1 MKQLMMIG
9 FGAMANEVFA
19 HLPQDLELKW
29 VVVPERSVESVK
41 QKVAADVQVIS
52 NIDDCLGEPDYVIE
66 VAGQAAVKEHAE
78 KVLAKGWTIGL
89 ISVGTLADTAY
100 FEKLQKT
107 AEQSGAHLHLL
118 AGAIA
123 GIDGI
128 AAAKEGGLEKVTYKG
143 CKSPNSWR
151 GSYAEKLI
159 DLDTVKEAT
168 VFYKGTAREAALN
181 FPANANVA
189 ATIALA
195 GIGMDE
201 TQVELT
207 VDPNIS
213 QNKHTIVAEGRF
225 GQMSVEMIGV
235 PLESNPKT
243 STLAALSVI
252 RACRNSVDAIQI

>member
-9 FGAMANEVFA
+9 FGAMANEVCA
-19 HLPQDLELKW
+19 HLPTDLELKW
-29 VVVPERSVESVK
+29 IVVPERSVESVIS
-41 QKVAADVQVIS
+41 KVSSDVHVIS
-52 NIDDCLGEPDYVIE
+52 NINECFGEPDYVNE
-66 VAGQAAVKEHAE
+66 VAGQAAVKEHAL
-78 KVLAKGWTIGL
+78 KVLEKGWTIGL
-89 ISVGTLADTAY
+89 ISVGTLADTVF
-100 FEKLQKT
+100 FEQLQKT
-107 AEQSGAHLHLL
+107 AEKSGAHLHLL

-151 GSYAEKLI
+151 GSYAEQLI
-159 DLDTVKEAT
+159 DLDQVSEAT
-168 VFYKGTAREAALN
+168 IFYTGTAREAALN

-195 GIGMDE
+195 GMGMDE
-201 TQVELT
+201 TRVELM
-207 VDPNIS
+207 VDPHTH

-225 GQMSVEMIGV
+225 GKMTIEMMGV
-235 PLESNPKT
+235 PLEGNPKT

>member
-9 FGAMANEVFA
+9 FGAMANEVRT
-19 HLPQDLELKW
+19 HLPEDLQLKW

-41 QKVAADVQVIS
+41 HKVATNVQVIS
-52 NIDDCLGEPDYVIE
+52 DINDCDGEPDYVIE
-66 VAGQAAVKEHAE
+66 VAGQQAVKEHAI
-78 KVLAKGWTIGL
+78 KVLQRGWTIGL
-89 ISVGTLADTAY
+89 ISVGTLADTEF
-100 FEKLQKT
+100 FEQLQHT
-107 AEQSGAHLHLL
+107 AQAHGGHLHLL

-151 GSYAEKLI
+151 GSYAEKLV
-159 DLDTVKEAT
+159 DLDHITEAT
-168 VFYKGTAREAALN
+168 VFYRGTAREAALN

-195 GIGMDE
+195 GVGMDQ
-201 TQVELT
+201 TMVELT
-207 VDPNIS
+207 VDPHTT
-213 QNKHTIVAEGRF
+213 QNKHTIVAQGRF
-225 GQMSVEMIGV
+225 GQMSIEMIGV

>member
-9 FGAMANEVFA
+9 FGAMANEVRM
-19 HLPQDLELKW
+19 HLPKDLELKW
-29 VVVPERSVESVK
+29 VVVPQRSIQSVK
-41 QKVAADVQVIS
+41 QVVSSDVEVIS
-52 NIDDCLGEPDYVIE
+52 DVDDCQGTPDYVIE
-66 VAGQAAVKEHAE
+66 VAGQAAVKEHAA
-78 KVLAKGWTIGL
+78 KVLAKGWDIGL
-89 ISVGTLADTAY
+89 ISVGTFADSHF
-100 FEKLQKT
+100 FELLQST
-107 AEQSGAHLHLL
+107 AERSGAHIHLL

-128 AAAKEGGLEKVTYKG
+128 AAAKEGGLDKVIYKG
-143 CKSPNSWR
+143 CKSPSSWR

-159 DLDTVKEAT
+159 DLDQVTEAT
-168 VFYKGTAREAALN
+168 VFYTGTARDAALN

-195 GIGMDE
+195 GVGMDE
-201 TQVELT
+201 TVVELT

-213 QNKHTIVAEGRF
+213 QNKHSIVAEGRF
-225 GQMSVEMIGV
+225 GQMSIEMIGV

>member
-9 FGAMANEVFA
+9 FGAMANEVRT
-19 HLPQDLELKW
+19 HLPKDLALKW
-29 VVVPERSVESVK
+29 VVVPERSIESV
-41 QKVAADVQVIS
+41 QQQVAADVQVIS
-52 NIDDCLGEPDYVIE
+52 DINQCQGHPDYVIE
-66 VAGQAAVKEHAE
+66 VAGQAAVKEHAA
-78 KVLAKGWTIGL
+78 KVLAKGWNIGL
-89 ISVGTLADTAY
+89 ISVGTLADTEF
-100 FEKLQKT
+100 FEQLQHT
-107 AEQSGAHLHLL
+107 AEQSGAHIHLL

-151 GSYAEKLI
+151 GSYAEKLV
-159 DLDTVKEAT
+159 DLDHVTEAT
-168 VFYKGTAREAALN
+168 VFYRGTAREAAMN

-195 GIGMDE
+195 GVGLDE
-201 TQVELT
+201 TMVELT

-225 GQMSVEMIGV
+225 GQMSIEMIGV